1 MGNGVDDDALCLGTC
16 LVCSDKGWDVGK
28 AMGVWSSLSLRS
40 DSHSD
45 ARCRLF
51 TEVCDDTWSV
61 SHRRHDFSL
70 RGYVDRPLL
79 EVPDGCIRTREHE
92 KAIGILERASF
103 AMIELA
109 GHDRCCGCAACCTV
123 CPKGALAMQPDEE
136 GFLRPVIDA
145 MKCVQCG
152 RCHAVCPVLHPIAPR
167 LMSAQVYA
175 ARAKDRTLRL
185 ESSSG
190 GIFSLL
196 ARQVLHQGG
205 LVFGAACDLKT
216 GRVGHI
222 AVEDEAGLAR
232 LRGSKYVQSDMGTV
246 YRQVREALAYGREVL
261 FSGTPCQISALRR
274 VVGKDD
280 DRLLCVDV
288 ICHAAPSPLAW
299 QKYLEKRV
307 DEQSRGRDSAWTGGS
322 KFRRLSFRR
331 KNCGWKRY
339 SLSLRFANDKEYLC
353 DLKTDPFLRGFL
365 SELYNRR
372 SCHQCTVREGR
383 SGSDVTLADY
393 WRVWERFPEL
403 DDDTGTSLVLVH
415 TKKGAA
421 AFAALETEIESRRS
435 DIDDAIRT
443 NPALVRSSPAHPKRE
458 RFFAL
463 LRSGVDF
470 DVVVMRLL
478 KRPLWR
484 RCGSLVKRVFRKL
497 LGR

>member
-1 MGNGVDDDALCLGTC
+1 MTELP
-16 LVCSDKGWDVGK
+16 
-28 AMGVWSSLSLRS
+28 SL
-40 DSHSD
+40 
-45 ARCRLF
+45 
-51 TEVCDDTWSV
+51 
-61 SHRRHDFSL
+61 
-70 RGYVDRPLL
+70 
-79 EVPDGCIRTREHE
+79 
-92 KAIGILERASF
+92 
-103 AMIELA
+103 
-109 GHDRCCGCAACCTV
+109 DRCCGCAVCCAV
-123 CPKGALAMQPDEE
+123 CPKNALAMMPNAE
-136 GFLRPVIDA
+136 GFLQPVLDGT
-145 MKCVQCG
+145 KCVRCG
-152 RCHAVCPVLHPIAPR
+152 KCRAVCPVLNPGEPR
-167 LMSAQVYA
+167 LTSAQVYA

-196 ARQVLHQGG
+196 ARKVLCRGG
-205 LVFGAACDLKT
+205 LVFGAACDLAS
-216 GRVGHI
+216 GRVVHI

-232 LRGSKYVQSDMGTV
+232 LRGSKYVQSDIGTV
-246 YRQVREALAYGREVL
+246 YRQVREAVSRGREVL
-261 FSGTPCQISALRR
+261 FSGTPCQVAAVRR
-274 VVGKDD
+274 AVGKEGN
-280 DRLLCVDV
+280 RLLLCVDV

-307 DEQSRGRDSAWTGGS
+307 EEQNQGRDSAWGGVP
-322 KFRRLSFRR
+322 KFRRISFRR

-353 DLKTDPFLRGFL
+353 DLQTDPFLRGFL

-372 SCHQCTVREGR
+372 SCHQCTVRESR
-383 SGSDVTLADY
+383 SGSDLTLADY

-415 TKKGAA
+415 TEKGAA
-421 AFAALETEIESRRS
+421 AFAALAEEIESRRS

-443 NPALVRSSPAHPKRE
+443 NPALVRSSPAHPKRK

-484 RCGSLVKRVFRKL
+484 RCGSLVKRAFRKL